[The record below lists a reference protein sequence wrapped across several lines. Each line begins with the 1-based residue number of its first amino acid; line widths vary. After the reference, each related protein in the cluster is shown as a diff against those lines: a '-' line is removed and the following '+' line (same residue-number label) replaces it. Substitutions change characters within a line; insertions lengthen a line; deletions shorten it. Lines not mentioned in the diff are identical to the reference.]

1 MIRDLED
8 KNAFL
13 EKRLDEF
20 ERREKERAKSVEIDS
35 LLDDRI
41 KVIEDFC
48 RRNYIESYFD
58 FCLRLIDN
66 LSKN

>member
-1 MIRDLED
+1 LIRDLED

-41 KVIEDFC
+41 KVIEDF
-48 RRNYIESYFD
+48 
-58 FCLRLIDN
+58 L
-66 LSKN
+66 